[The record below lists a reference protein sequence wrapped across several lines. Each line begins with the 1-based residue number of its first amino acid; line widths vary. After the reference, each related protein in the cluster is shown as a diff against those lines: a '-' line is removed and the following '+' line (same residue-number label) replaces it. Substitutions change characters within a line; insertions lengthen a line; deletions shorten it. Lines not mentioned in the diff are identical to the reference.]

1 MYKCS
6 CCESLIPFT
15 YKNCPVCGN
24 TLSPNSL
31 HKVKKK
37 IKEEE
42 EQEELSKDDSN
53 LVVSSDIVLEDFNL
67 N

>member
-1 MYKCS
+1 MYKCN

-42 EQEELSKDDSN
+42 QEELSKDDSN

>member
-31 HKVKKK
+31 HKVQKK
-37 IKEEE
+37 IKEE
-42 EQEELSKDDSN
+42 EQEELSQDDSN

>member
-1 MYKCS
+1 MYKCN

-15 YKNCPVCGN
+15 YSNCPVCGN
-24 TLSPNSL
+24 NLSPNSL
-31 HKVKKK
+31 RKVKKK

-42 EQEELSKDDSN
+42 QEELSQDDSN
-53 LVVSSDIVLEDFNL
+53 LVVTSDLALEDFNL

>member
-15 YKNCPVCGN
+15 YTNCPVCGN
-24 TLSPNSL
+24 TLSFKSL

-42 EQEELSKDDSN
+42 QEELSQDDSN
-53 LVVSSDIVLEDFNL
+53 LVVSSDIALEDL
-67 N
+67 

>member
-1 MYKCS
+1 MYKCN

-42 EQEELSKDDSN
+42 QEELSQDDSN

>member
-24 TLSPNSL
+24 ILSPNSL

-42 EQEELSKDDSN
+42 QEELSQDDSN

>member
-42 EQEELSKDDSN
+42 QEELSQDDSN
-53 LVVSSDIVLEDFNL
+53 LVAPSDIVLEDFNL

>member
-1 MYKCS
+1 MYKCN

-15 YKNCPVCGN
+15 YSSCPVCGN

-37 IKEEE
+37 IKKE
-42 EQEELSKDDSN
+42 EQEELSQDDSN
-53 LVVSSDIVLEDFNL
+53 LVVTSDLALEDFNL